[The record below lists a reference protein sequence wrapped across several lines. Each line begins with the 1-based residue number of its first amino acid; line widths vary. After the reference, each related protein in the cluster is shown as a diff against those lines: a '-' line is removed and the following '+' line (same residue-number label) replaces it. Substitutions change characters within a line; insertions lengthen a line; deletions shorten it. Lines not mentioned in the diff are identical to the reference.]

1 MKKIL
6 HISML
11 SLLPMGYAWGDVVS
25 NFANEKNT
33 NCKPFPIMD
42 NMAWEVSFTTGSF
55 GGGYKLSEV
64 YLSVVSAIWN
74 SSASQ
79 QGAKFRVQIWDSAG
93 SAPGSLV
100 LPLYGP
106 TTVSDNLHPG
116 VINYD
121 NSLATTVLSPN
132 TTYWVVAG
140 VYGGND
146 LSVTL
151 EPTDNHAE
159 VSNPAG
165 WSIGDYSLIKDSDGS
180 VSAPDK
186 CIPYLKITAV
196 QVPEPTSMA
205 LLGLTGVGLALLARR
220 KK

>member
-42 NMAWEVSFTTGSF
+42 KMAWEVSFTTGSF
-55 GGGYKLSEV
+55 AGGYKIDQV
-64 YLSVVSAIWN
+64 YLSVVNAIWN
-74 SSASQ
+74 SSASE

-93 SAPGSLV
+93 SAPGSLID
-100 LPLYGP
+100 PLYGP
-106 TTVSDNLHPG
+106 TTVSDNLHLG
-116 VINYD
+116 VINY
-121 NSLATTVLSPN
+121 NSAGAALLNAN
-132 TTYWVVAG
+132 TTYWVVAT
-140 VYGGND
+140 VLGGND

-151 EPTDNHAE
+151 EATDNHAE
-159 VSNPAG
+159 VSNPSG

-196 QVPEPTSMA
+196 QVPEPSTMA
-205 LLGLTGVGLALLARR
+205 LLGLTGAGLALLARR
-220 KK
+220 RK